1 MINSVILEGRITADL
16 VLKMTTNG
24 TAMVSFTLAVNRKG
38 SQADFPSVRAYG
50 KTAELLAT
58 YCAKGSHIAIEG
70 AIQTYT
76 SERDGIKQKHTEVIV
91 NNLHFLDKK
100 KGESTEQTPADEQ
113 MYAVDDADL
122 PF

>member
-16 VLKMTTNG
+16 VLKMTEGG

-50 KTAELLAT
+50 KTAELLGT

-70 AIQTYT
+70 SLRTYT
-76 SERDGIKQKHTEVIV
+76 SERSGTKQKYTEVV
-91 NNLHFLDKK
+91 ANNLHFLDKK
-100 KGESTEQTPADEQ
+100 KEESTEQTPADEQ